1 MDGDRR
7 TVMVSLESVEAY
19 GEPQFVLEFD
29 GKIYVSLA
37 VIEFDPNDPDMDED
51 DRADLAELQDVLSGD
66 RPVSGA
72 VIGAAMEAVAMA
84 QSQTRDDN

>member
-72 VIGAAMEAVAMA
+72 VVGAPMEAAAMA
-84 QSQTRDDN
+84 QSQTRDDI